1 MKYLILLITL
11 SILSLSSVSSAKPA
25 KIRWK
30 TLAKSDLLKFLHNK
44 DVNKVVKAVKEISR
58 RKDTSLIQP
67 LMQQLL
73 LGHPPVISREMLIAL
88 GNIGDTKAFDTLIFY
103 SKHRDEDIRI
113 TALDSLIK
121 LKVKPDS
128 KLDKKIDKVLL
139 QALRDYSVPVRAKA
153 AWYLGKRKVKR
164 AEESLLKLFKMKSEA
179 AIDAL
184 GFIGGIHTAKA
195 FALRLEDDKAQKG
208 KIINSIGTLLLR
220 RDFGPEPVRVQLV
233 KILGRINLPAAQ
245 TVLLK
250 YSGSGLTKF
259 NRSRKLA
266 YKILSK

>member
-1 MKYLILLITL
+1 I
-11 SILSLSSVSSAKPA
+11 
-25 KIRWK
+25 
-30 TLAKSDLLKFLHNK
+30 AKSDLINFLHNK
-44 DVNKVVKAVKEISR
+44 DVNKVVKAVQEINR
-58 RKDTSLIQP
+58 RKDSSLIQP

-73 LGHPPVISREMLIAL
+73 LGHPPVITRQMLVAL
-88 GNIGDTKAFDTLIFY
+88 GDIGDKKAFDTLIFY
-103 SKHRDEDIRI
+103 SKHRDENIRI
-113 TALDSLIK
+113 TAINSLIK
-121 LKVKPDS
+121 LKVKSGS
-128 KLDKKIDKVLL
+128 KLYKKINKVLL
-139 QALRDYSVPVRAKA
+139 QALRDYSTPVRAKA

-184 GFIGGIHTAKA
+184 GFIGGISTAKA
-195 FALRLEDDKAQKG
+195 FALRLEDENAQKG
-208 KIINSIGTLLLR
+208 KIINSIDTLLLR
-220 RDFGPEPVRVQLV
+220 KDFGPEPVRVQLV

-259 NRSRKLA
+259 KRSRKLA